1 MNKADV
7 MDIIVKLVKEVDPSV
22 TVEYETNLID
32 ADVVDSIFIMELIAE
47 LESAFEI
54 EIDGDEIMPEN
65 FESVEAVCAMM
76 ERVLC

>member
-7 MDIIVKLVKEVDPSV
+7 MEIIVKLVKEVDPSV